1 MGNMQNC
8 TCNDISKC
16 FIMDVSKIT
25 IMCSNKSIIID
36 YDLFIKML
44 SRRNIS
50 FIATVYNIRVIPDKI
65 IAR

>member
-1 MGNMQNC
+1 
-8 TCNDISKC
+8 
-16 FIMDVSKIT
+16 
-25 IMCSNKSIIID
+25 MCSSKSIIID